1 MNERKLNQLIAA
13 AKAET
18 PATPGEDFA
27 ALVMRQIQR
36 DPSRAEISI
45 TDLLGMW
52 FPRIAVA
59 AAAVIAL
66 CVLSEM
72 FFFANAPSLSES
84 AAQLSDQ
91 LLVEN

>member
-1 MNERKLNQLIAA
+1 MNERKLNQLIAV

-27 ALVMRQIQR
+27 AQVMRQIQH
-36 DPSRAEISI
+36 DPARAELSI

-52 FPRIAVA
+52 FPRIAIG

-72 FFFANAPSLSES
+72 VFSANAPSLSES